1 MNPKRWEKLEE
12 LVEQALAMPPEQ
24 REGFLSESCGGDTE
38 LRREAESLLSNS
50 DQALKFMSDFSDKVI
65 TPSLSKVNEQHDQPW
80 LDTKS
85 TLTHQT
91 IAHYYITEKLGEG
104 GMGVVYKARDTKL
117 DRTVALKFLPQ
128 HLIASEKDKQRF
140 IREAKAAAALNHP
153 NICTIHNVDE
163 YNGNPF
169 IVMEYIDG
177 STLRDLR
184 KSVNPEPSVAMDYAA
199 QIADALHKAHGAGII
214 HRDIKPGNIMMNAE
228 GRIKM
233 MDFGI
238 AKLKDSGQ
246 ITETGRTMGTIAY
259 MSPEQIRGEPVD
271 HRSDIWALG
280 VVLYEML
287 AGEHPFAG
295 KNNAA
300 VLHSI
305 LNKEPPPVGELLPD
319 CPRVVQN
326 IVWKL
331 LQKNPSERYQNA
343 GEVVDDL
350 QLANKD
356 VQEIVWKLLQKNAS
370 ERYQHAGE
378 MNDDLQQTN
387 KELSSEEH
395 AKLSKPTKGGFVSIK
410 RKSLVYGIPIFLLL
424 FVGIYFL
431 TGDRIL
437 APDIGNS
444 IAVLPLENLSPD
456 PEDAFFADG
465 IHEEIISSLSAI
477 GALRVIARS
486 SVRDYSPEDR
496 NLAQIG
502 RELGVSTL
510 MEGTVRR
517 AGNRIRVSMNL
528 IDAEDHSMIWSETYE
543 DHVRDVFGLQSRI
556 AREISDALEA
566 TLTTSEQQRLEEEPT
581 DNPQAYLFYMQARD
595 YLSRPRTEEN
605 SLAAKQL
612 LRRALQ
618 EDPRFAHA
626 YALLAVVY
634 SELYWFHRKTPE
646 LLERMREAAERA
658 ELLAPDL
665 AETQLALGLYH
676 YWSKSDHEQT
686 LSYFESALQQFPNH
700 PNLYLFT
707 GLTHRRLGN
716 WDKAEIHFN
725 KAIELDPRNLNYY
738 IELSWFYYIIRNY
751 DQAVAINEHIL
762 EISPDA
768 AEGFYLL
775 NAYYILER
783 DGTFDGYDTWREAML
798 PSEPAEVSPFW
809 WGNYYYYWK
818 RDWEAALQSFN
829 EIKTEV
835 AHEIDVRF
843 VLREYLIGKIHD
855 YKGNRSKALGH
866 YDQARRHLETLR
878 EEYPDEPRYRAA
890 LGKVYARMGQP
901 EKAIR
906 EGKKATE
913 LVPLS
918 RNKHE
923 GAWFEM
929 KLAYIFAWAGQI
941 EEAIDKLEMLLSIP
955 APYTHK
961 NHLRFNPDWDPL
973 RDHPRF
979 QELIAGEDKAYF
991 EGL

>member
-1 MNPKRWEKLEE
+1 MDPKRWEKLEA
-12 LVEQALAMPPEQ
+12 LVDQALAMPPEQ
-24 REGFLSESCGGDTE
+24 REEFLGKTCGGDTE
-38 LRREAESLLSNS
+38 LRREAESLLSHS

-65 TPSLSKVNEQHDQPW
+65 TPSLSEVKAQHDQPGPVE
-80 LDTKS
+80 KS
-85 TLTHQT
+85 ALLNKT

-104 GMGVVYKARDTKL
+104 GMGVVYKARDMKL
-117 DRTVALKFLPQ
+117 DRTVALKFLPE

-163 YNGNPF
+163 HDGNPF

-184 KSVNPEPSVAMDYAA
+184 KSENPEPSVVMDFAA

-214 HRDIKPGNIMMNAE
+214 HRDIKPGNVMVNAD
-228 GRIKM
+228 GRIKV

-238 AKLKDSGQ
+238 AKLKSSGQ
-246 ITETGRTMGTIAY
+246 ITKTGRIMGTIAY

-305 LNKEPPPVGELLPD
+305 LNKEPLPVGELLPD

-437 APDIGNS
+437 APEIGNS

-465 IHEEIISSLSAI
+465 IHEEIISSLSGI
-477 GALRVIARS
+477 GSLRVIARS
-486 SVRDYSPEDR
+486 SVRDYSPGGR

-510 MEGTVRR
+510 MEGAVRR
-517 AGNRIRVSMNL
+517 AGDRIRVSMNL
-528 IDAEDHSMIWSETYE
+528 IDAEDQSMIWSDTYE
-543 DHVRDVFGLQSRI
+543 DHVQDVFGLQSRI
-556 AREISDALEA
+556 AREITDALQA
-566 TLTTSEQQRLEEEPT
+566 TLTASEQQRLEEQPT
-581 DNPQAYLFYMQARD
+581 ENPQAYLFYMQGRD
-595 YLSRPRTEEN
+595 YLGRSRHLEEN
-605 SLAAKQL
+605 PLAAEQL
-612 LRRALQ
+612 FRRALQ
-618 EDPRFAHA
+618 EDTRFAHA
-626 YALLAVVY
+626 YAQLAVAY
-634 SELYWFHRKTPE
+634 SDLYWFYGQSPE
-646 LLERMREAAERA
+646 RLEQMREAAERA

-676 YWSKSDHEQT
+676 YWSETDHERT
-686 LSYFESALQQFPNH
+686 LYHFESALQQFPNH
-700 PNLYLFT
+700 PVLHHFT
-707 GLTHRRLGN
+707 ALTHRRLGN
-716 WDKAEIHFN
+716 WDQAEYHYERAV
-725 KAIELDPRNLNYY
+725 KLDPRNINHYM
-738 IELSWFYYIIRNY
+738 ELAWFYYIVREYDKARNVSERALEMSP
-751 DQAVAINEHIL
+751 DAPAGARNINAYIVLETDGTL
-762 EISPDA
+762 DGYENWREEISPSD
-768 AEGFYLL
+768 
-775 NAYYILER
+775 
-783 DGTFDGYDTWREAML
+783 
-798 PSEPAEVSPFW
+798 PAEVAPVQ
-809 WGNYYYYWK
+809 WGYFYYYWK
-818 RDWEAALQSFN
+818 RDWENALRSFN
-829 EIKTEV
+829 NISSEV
-835 AHEIDVRF
+835 VWELDTLIL
-843 VLREYLIGKIHD
+843 LRDYLIATVYDH
-855 YKGNRSKALGH
+855 KGDRTTALEH
-866 YDQARRHLETLR
+866 FDQARMHLETLR
-878 EEYPDEPRYRAA
+878 EKQPEIPRNRAM
-890 LGKVYARMGQP
+890 LGRIYARIGQP
-901 EKAIR
+901 EKAIQ
-906 EGKKATE
+906 EGKIATE
-913 LVPLS
+913 MMPLHK
-918 RNKHE
+918 NALE
-923 GAWFEM
+923 GASYNTD
-929 KLAYIFAWAGQI
+929 LAYIYAWSGYH
-941 EEAIDKLEMLLSIP
+941 EEAIDKLELLLSIP
-955 APYTHK
+955 APDIHI
-961 NHLRFNPDWDPL
+961 NRLRLNPDWDPL

-979 QELIAGEDKAYF
+979 QALIAEED
-991 EGL
+991 EPN